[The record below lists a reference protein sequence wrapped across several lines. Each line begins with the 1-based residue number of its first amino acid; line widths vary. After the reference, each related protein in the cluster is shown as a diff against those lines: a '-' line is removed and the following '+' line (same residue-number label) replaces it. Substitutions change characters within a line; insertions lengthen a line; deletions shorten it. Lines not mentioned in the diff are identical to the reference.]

1 MASTSSLNRAILLI
15 FAHFRFRPQ
24 PDFRP
29 NLHSHYSP
37 LTFQEARHICKG
49 NRMLQ
54 LLGKETTMSFIAKN
68 AIFKAGQPGLMLKI
82 LPLAALMSLPAGSAL
97 AADARDNVSLSFDVY
112 AGSLRIFKIS
122 MGMDIGAA
130 DYAIH
135 TNIKSKGVASLFA
148 KTKIN
153 MSAAGRN
160 AKTIVPLN
168 FSTNAKSKGK
178 KRSVRMSWTGK
189 GTHKVK
195 RNFKLNAY
203 KAKSLAKAVRPGM
216 LDPLSYLMKM
226 VARSTKQPCGGTARV
241 YNGRQVAEYR
251 YTLQGMS
258 NFNRSTGGVYRGKA
272 YKCLLKY
279 RTVAGLSAEK
289 QKAQDKK
296 PPSSFTI
303 WFAPVAGKGR
313 NLLIPI
319 AANGEVSGK
328 AFTMRLSQGSVS
340 GKPIS
345 KRVLATN

>member
-1 MASTSSLNRAILLI
+1 M
-15 FAHFRFRPQ
+15 
-24 PDFRP
+24 
-29 NLHSHYSP
+29 
-37 LTFQEARHICKG
+37 
-49 NRMLQ
+49 
-54 LLGKETTMSFIAKN
+54 LGKMTAMPVLSKN
-68 AIFKAGQPGLMLKI
+68 SNVKANRLGLFVKV

-97 AADARDNVSLSFDVY
+97 AVGAKDSVALSFDVY

-122 MGMDIGAA
+122 MGMEVGDA

-160 AKTIVPLN
+160 SKTIVPLN
-168 FSTNAKSKGK
+168 FSSQSKSKGK

-189 GTHKVK
+189 GKHQVK
-195 RNFKLNAY
+195 RNFKLNPY
-203 KAKSLAKAVRPGM
+203 KAKNLAKAVRPGM

-226 VARSTKQPCGGTARV
+226 VARSTKQPCSGTERV

-251 YTLQGMS
+251 YALEGVST
-258 NFNRSTGGVYRGKA
+258 FNRSTGGVYRGKA
-272 YKCLLKY
+272 FKCSLKY
-279 RTVAGLSAEK
+279 RTIAGLSAKK
-289 QKAQDKK
+289 QKVHDQK
-296 PPSSFTI
+296 PPASFTV
-303 WFAPVAGKGR
+303 WFAPVAGQGR
-313 NLLIPI
+313 NLFVPI

>member
-1 MASTSSLNRAILLI
+1 
-15 FAHFRFRPQ
+15 
-24 PDFRP
+24 
-29 NLHSHYSP
+29 
-37 LTFQEARHICKG
+37 
-49 NRMLQ
+49 
-54 LLGKETTMSFIAKN
+54 MSFIAKYTHL
-68 AIFKAGQPGLMLKI
+68 KASRPGPMLKA
-82 LPLAALMSLPAGSAL
+82 LPLAALLSLPAGSAL
-97 AADARDNVSLSFDVY
+97 AADARDDVSLSFDVY

-122 MGMDIGAA
+122 MGMDIGDA

-160 AKTIVPLN
+160 ANTIVPVN
-168 FSTNAKSKGK
+168 FATRSKSKGK
-178 KRSVRMSWTGK
+178 KRTVRMSWTGK

-203 KAKSLAKAVRPGM
+203 KANSLAKAVRPGM

-226 VARSTKQPCGGTARV
+226 VARSSKQPCGGTERV

-251 YTLQGMS
+251 YSLEGVST
-258 NFNRSTGGVYRGKA
+258 FNRSTGGVYRGKA
-272 YKCLLKY
+272 FKCALKY
-279 RTVAGLSAEK
+279 RTIAGLSAEK
-289 QKAQDKK
+289 QKAQNQK
-296 PPSSFTI
+296 PPASFTV

-313 NLLIPI
+313 NLFIPI